1 MTGRA
6 LGPYGWSLALHGV
19 VVLLLVVGASF
30 NPPEVIQPMQIEAV
44 VVDQSV
50 IEALALERRIDDQR
64 SRESAARRERERQ
77 AREEQARVE
86 REQQEAREAATAER
100 ARVEQ
105 QQRAELESKRKL
117 EAEQRSK
124 AEAAAAAKRKADK
137 EAADRKAREQ
147 AEARKSADAEATAKR
162 KAEADA
168 RDRAQRE
175 ADLQAR
181 LAEEERRAAAVSSGA
196 QAQYLAQIRA
206 RIQSKWIRPPS
217 ARAGLKCVVKVTQ
230 IPGGD
235 VVSASLG
242 ACNGDEAVK
251 QSIISAVLRSSPLPT
266 PEDPTLFVRNLNFE
280 FVPED

>member
-6 LGPYGWSLALHGV
+6 LGPYGWSLALHGA

-30 NPPEVIQPMQIEAV
+30 NAPEVTQPLPIEAV

-64 SRESAARRERERQ
+64 SREAAARREREQQSREQ
-77 AREEQARVE
+77 EARRE
-86 REQQEAREAATAER
+86 REQEEAKEAAA
-100 ARVEQ
+100 
-105 QQRAELESKRKL
+105 AELQSRRQAEVERRK
-117 EAEQRSK
+117 K
-124 AEAAAAAKRKADK
+124 AEADAAAKRKADK
-137 EAADRKAREQ
+137 EATDRKAREQ
-147 AEARKSADAEATAKR
+147 ADARKKADAEAATKR

-168 RDRAQRE
+168 RDWAQRE

-181 LAEEERRAAAVSSGA
+181 LAEEERRAAAVASGA
-196 QAQYLAQIRA
+196 QAQYVAQIKA
-206 RIQSKWIRPPS
+206 RIQRNWIRPPS
-217 ARAGLKCVVKVTQ
+217 ARAGLKCIVKVTQ
-230 IPGGD
+230 IPGGE

-251 QSIISAVLRSSPLPT
+251 QSILSAVLRSSPLPT
-266 PEDPTLFVRNLNFE
+266 PADPTLFVRNLNFE

>member
-1 MTGRA
+1 MTGRT

-19 VVLLLVVGASF
+19 VVLLLVLGASF
-30 NPPEVIQPMQIEAV
+30 DSPEVVQPLPIEAV

-64 SRESAARRERERQ
+64 SREAAARRERERQ
-77 AREEQARVE
+77 AREEQARAE
-86 REQQEAREAATAER
+86 REQQEAKEAAA
-100 ARVEQ
+100 
-105 QQRAELESKRKL
+105 AELQSKRQ
-117 EAEQRSK
+117 AETERRKK
-124 AEAAAAAKRKADK
+124 AEADAAAKRKADK

-147 AEARKSADAEATAKR
+147 AEARKMADAEAAAKR

-196 QAQYLAQIRA
+196 QAQYVAQIRA
-206 RIQSKWIRPPS
+206 RIQRNWIRPAS

-230 IPGGD
+230 IPGGE

-251 QSIISAVLRSSPLPT
+251 QSIISAVLRASPLPA